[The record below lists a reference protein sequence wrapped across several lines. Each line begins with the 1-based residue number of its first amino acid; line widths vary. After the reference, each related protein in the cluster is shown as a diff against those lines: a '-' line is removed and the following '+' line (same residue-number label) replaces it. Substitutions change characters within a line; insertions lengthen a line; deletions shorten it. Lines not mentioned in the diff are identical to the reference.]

1 MIRPAERL
9 QNTKE
14 YYFSKKLKEVKL
26 LIDQGKP
33 IINLGVGSPDIKP
46 PDRVVETMINATS
59 DKKAHQYQPYA
70 GIADL
75 REAIQHFYKNNYDVN
90 LSANHNILP
99 LMGSKEGILHISMA
113 FVNPGDEILIPNP
126 GYPTYAAVSEL
137 VQAKT
142 IYYDLTE
149 KDNWQPDFKQLE
161 KCISSK
167 TKLMWINYP
176 HMPTGTQA
184 GSETL
189 NKLVDFTKK
198 HNILLVNDNPYSLIL
213 NDEPQSILQNRWPNE
228 HVLELNSLSKTF
240 NLSGWRIGML
250 CGHEKLIESVVKVK
264 SNMDSGMFYPI
275 QKGGIEALK
284 STSEWYKHL
293 NNIYRKRRELI
304 WQICDNLNLD
314 YNKNTSGLF
323 VWAKINQ
330 NKTAKEFSDLLL
342 KNYNMFVTPGIIFG
356 SQGEGYLRFSLCVN
370 SEEIKTCIERT
381 KNFEA

>member
-9 QNTKE
+9 HNTKE
-14 YYFSKKLKEVKL
+14 YYFSKKLKEVRL
-26 LIDQGKP
+26 LLDQGKP

-46 PDRVVETMINATS
+46 PNKVVETLIKATS

-70 GIADL
+70 GISEL
-75 REAIQHFYKNNYDVN
+75 REAIQHFYLKNYKVQ
-90 LSANHNILP
+90 LSAEHNILP

-142 IYYDLTE
+142 IYYDLEE
-149 KDNWQPDFKQLE
+149 KHKWQPNFDQLE

-167 TKLMWINYP
+167 TKLMWVNYP
-176 HMPTGTQA
+176 HMPTGTKA
-184 GSETL
+184 DTETL
-189 NKLVDFTKK
+189 NKLIDFSKK

-213 NDEPQSILQNRWPNE
+213 NDEPQSILQNKWPNT

-240 NLSGWRIGML
+240 NLSGWRVGML
-250 CGHEKLIESVVKVK
+250 CGHETLIESVVKVK

-284 STSEWYKHL
+284 STSEWYIHL
-293 NNIYRKRRELI
+293 NDIYRKRRELI
-304 WQICDNLNLD
+304 WQICDNLNLK
-314 YNKNTSGLF
+314 YHKNTCGLF
-323 VWAKINQ
+323 VWANITNG
-330 NKTAKEFSDLLL
+330 KTAKDFSDILL
-342 KNYNMFVTPGIIFG
+342 NDYDMFVTPGIVFG
-356 SQGEGYLRFSLCVN
+356 SRGKGYLRFSLCVD
-370 SEEIKTCIERT
+370 SEEIQTCIERT
-381 KNFEA
+381 KHFKA